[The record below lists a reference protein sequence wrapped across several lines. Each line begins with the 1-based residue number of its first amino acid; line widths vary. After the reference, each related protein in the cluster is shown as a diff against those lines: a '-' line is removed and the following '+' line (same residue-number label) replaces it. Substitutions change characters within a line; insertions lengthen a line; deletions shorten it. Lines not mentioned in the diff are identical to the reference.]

1 MQKFTVFEPVLIRT
15 SKYDRWTADFYDYPS
30 DNNVEHWTV
39 AGSLVSDS
47 NILPYNEE
55 TKHLHNTV
63 GEFTKWEP
71 KKGEPILVKDY
82 ASNSWILRI
91 FLGMRGDRYI
101 CTGDPSMTYSQAPCA
116 GWECAKPYINP
127 YEE

>member
-30 DNNVEHWTV
+30 DNSAEHWTV

-63 GEFTKWEP
+63 GEFTKWVP
-71 KKGEPILVKDY
+71 KKGEPILVKD
-82 ASNSWILRI
+82 SINETWVIRI
-91 FLGMRGDRYI
+91 FLEICEDRYK
-101 CTGDPSMTYSQAPCA
+101 CTGYPEKDCDNNYSM
-116 GWECAKPYINP
+116 WNLAKPYINP
-127 YEE
+127 FEE